1 MVNYTLYPE
10 RHTVTTEYEMW
21 ELSEEREDFPITSL
35 HGFLQEASTEF
46 KRFRLQAKI
55 TLAGSLI
62 VILLLSRFLIYDL
75 MDLGPSPFE
84 TATPS
89 LPAPRPDIPDLI
101 LLFAS
106 LAAVLFSV
114 NVWMKQR
121 KFIARWGE
129 RFEKLD
135 ALEKQLLPEE
145 TEKGS

>member
-1 MVNYTLYPE
+1 
-10 RHTVTTEYEMW
+10 
-21 ELSEEREDFPITSL
+21 
-35 HGFLQEASTEF
+35 
-46 KRFRLQAKI
+46 
-55 TLAGSLI
+55 
-62 VILLLSRFLIYDL
+62 